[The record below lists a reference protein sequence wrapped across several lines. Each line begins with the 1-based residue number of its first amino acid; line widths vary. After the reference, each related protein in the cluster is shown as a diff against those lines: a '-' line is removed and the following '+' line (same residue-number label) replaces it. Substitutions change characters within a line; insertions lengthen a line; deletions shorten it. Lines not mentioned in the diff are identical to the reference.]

1 MNEQND
7 KESRLDIDALRSG
20 DKTEFARLVDLFSGP
35 IFRLGLRILGN
46 EQDAEDVLQETF
58 IKALKALP
66 GFEARS
72 KVSTWLFRIATNE
85 ALMML
90 RKHKQM
96 VDIVPEFED
105 EGEDA
110 GPLEIIDWC
119 CLPEEELLSGEA
131 RVFMEKAVMKLST
144 ALRVVFLLRDVEGLS
159 VKETAEVLG
168 VSESAVKVRLM
179 RARLIMREE
188 LTRYF
193 GAQVEQR
200 KVHDA

>member
-1 MNEQND
+1 MKDLND

-20 DKTEFARLVDLFSGP
+20 DKTEFARMVDVYSGP
-35 IFRLGLRILGN
+35 IYRLGLRILGN

-72 KVSTWLFRIATNE
+72 KVSTWLYRIATNE

-90 RKHKQM
+90 RRHKPL

-105 EGEDA
+105 EEEDVA
-110 GPLEIIDWC
+110 PLEIIDWC
-119 CLPEEELLSGEA
+119 CLPEEELLSTEA
-131 RVFMEKAVMKLST
+131 RVFMEKAVIRLST